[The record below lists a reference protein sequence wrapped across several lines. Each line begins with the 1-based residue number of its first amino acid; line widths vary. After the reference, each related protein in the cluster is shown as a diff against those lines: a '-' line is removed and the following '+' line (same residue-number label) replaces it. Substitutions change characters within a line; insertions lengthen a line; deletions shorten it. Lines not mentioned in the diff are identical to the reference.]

1 MRASETPLSTNNNS
15 VSMFETLLLCYN
27 ESQKEDEDMQKTSI
41 LLMHCKEMEKQ
52 QKIRKLCQRFG
63 MECRMLTEK
72 DGKEELG
79 VLCATYPVAVGKH
92 EMPPFAWQMP
102 ELLVFSGLQENSLQL
117 FLAAYRE
124 TQIEQIPLK
133 AIVTPHNIS
142 WSIYELSRELAS
154 EHAAMHP

>member
-1 MRASETPLSTNNNS
+1 
-15 VSMFETLLLCYN
+15 
-27 ESQKEDEDMQKTSI
+27 MQKTSI

-92 EMPPFAWQMP
+92 EMPDAGTARVLRTSGKQSST
-102 ELLVFSGLQENSLQL
+102 FSGSL
-117 FLAAYRE
+117 
-124 TQIEQIPLK
+124 
-133 AIVTPHNIS
+133 S
-142 WSIYELSRELAS
+142 
-154 EHAAMHP
+154 

>member
-1 MRASETPLSTNNNS
+1 
-15 VSMFETLLLCYN
+15 
-27 ESQKEDEDMQKTSI
+27 MQKNSI

-79 VLCATYPVAVGKH
+79 VLCATYPAAVGKH

-124 TQIEQIPLK
+124 AQIEQIP
-133 AIVTPHNIS
+133 HNIS
-142 WSIYELSRELAS
+142 GSIYELSRELAS
-154 EHAAMHP
+154 EQAAMHP

>member
-1 MRASETPLSTNNNS
+1 MRASKMPLSTNNNS

-72 DGKEELG
+72 DGK
-79 VLCATYPVAVGKH
+79 
-92 EMPPFAWQMP
+92 
-102 ELLVFSGLQENSLQL
+102 N
-117 FLAAYRE
+117 
-124 TQIEQIPLK
+124 
-133 AIVTPHNIS
+133 
-142 WSIYELSRELAS
+142 
-154 EHAAMHP
+154 

>member
-15 VSMFETLLLCYN
+15 VSIFETLLLCYN

-92 EMPPFAWQMP
+92 AFSTLNF
-102 ELLVFSGLQENSLQL
+102 LLCFSE
-117 FLAAYRE
+117 
-124 TQIEQIPLK
+124 
-133 AIVTPHNIS
+133 
-142 WSIYELSRELAS
+142 
-154 EHAAMHP
+154 